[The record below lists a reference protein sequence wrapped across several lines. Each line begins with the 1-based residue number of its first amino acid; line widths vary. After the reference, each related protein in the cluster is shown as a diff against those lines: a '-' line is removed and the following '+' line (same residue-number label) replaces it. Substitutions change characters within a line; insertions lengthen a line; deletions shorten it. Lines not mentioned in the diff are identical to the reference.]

1 MQRFFL
7 SGQTTCA
14 LLLGAGLLLRAQS
27 ALTKPDAAPQARLEA
42 PRARPAELFGERAPR
57 IPRAL
62 AERRSLGPAI
72 AHAPAQ
78 MDSVPARTSE
88 KEEQQQQHVQNDSV
102 VRKGLAH
109 NGGRHKVRKCGG
121 VALAGRQFRCG

>member
-14 LLLGAGLLLRAQS
+14 LLLGAGLLLRAQA
-27 ALTKPDAAPQARLEA
+27 ALTRPESAPQARLET
-42 PRARPAELFGERAPR
+42 PRARPAELFGERGPR

-62 AERRSLGPAI
+62 TERRSMGPAI
-72 AHAPAQ
+72 AHAPGPMA
-78 MDSVPARTSE
+78 SVPAAV
-88 KEEQQQQHVQNDSV
+88 EQQQQVQNDSG

>member
-27 ALTKPDAAPQARLEA
+27 ALTRPDAAPQARLET

-57 IPRAL
+57 IPRPL
-62 AERRSLGPAI
+62 TSERRAGPAI
-72 AHAPAQ
+72 AHAPAAVA
-78 MDSVPARTSE
+78 SAPRASE
-88 KEEQQQQHVQNDSV
+88 KEEQQTQDDSS

-121 VALAGRQFRCG
+121 VAFAGRQFRCG